1 MASYNMI
8 NNKDRKRQGKNCFKM
23 FYSVTDIFRAAE
35 HYHRYKNEER
45 MLDSLN
51 RINSVQDRV
60 RFLLSQPIGKLYL
73 SHRQTAKA
81 QASIHAVLPELLL
94 FAQAYL
100 FFRAAEHY
108 HRYKNE
114 ERMLDSLS
122 RIESVQDR
130 VRFLLEKN
138 YMRYAAK
145 ILEENGKLLFF
156 IFVLLL
162 QMKESFCKFHSRS
175 HYYVK
180 TRDVSTS
187 SLTHL
192 YY

>member
-1 MASYNMI
+1 MMD
-8 NNKDRKRQGKNCFKM
+8 NKDRKQQEKNCFKM
-23 FYSVTDIFRAAE
+23 FCSVTNIFRAAE

-45 MLDSLN
+45 MLDSLS
-51 RINSVQDRV
+51 RIDSVQDRV

-73 SHRQTAKA
+73 SRRQTAKA
-81 QASIHAVLPELLL
+81 QANLLIRAVSPELLL
-94 FAQAYL
+94 FAQAYV

-162 QMKESFCKFHSRS
+162 QMKESFCNFHSRS

-180 TRDVSTS
+180 TRDMSTS